1 MKQIINCIRKK
12 SQLIYDMN
20 CIEKYI
26 EGGDYDKNLKKTWDN
41 YNKQLKA
48 IDKEIEEIRI
58 PELLD
63 LHDTKLE
70 LLSQVKEY
78 EDKIKDLK
86 QQLKDLD
93 KIVLQLNK

>member
-1 MKQIINCIRKK
+1 MEQIINFIRQK

-41 YNKQLKA
+41 YNNELKE
-48 IDKEIEEIRI
+48 IDERIEEIRL
-58 PELLD
+58 PELLE
-63 LHDTKLE
+63 LQNKKLE
-70 LLSQVKEY
+70 LLSGIKEY
-78 EDKIKDLK
+78 EDQMNDLK

-93 KIVLQLNK
+93 KIILQLNK

>member
-1 MKQIINCIRKK
+1 MKQIINCIGRK

-26 EGGDYDKNLKKTWDN
+26 VGGDYDKNLKKTWDN
-41 YNKQLKA
+41 YNKQLKE

-63 LHDTKLE
+63 LQDAKLE
-70 LLSQVKEY
+70 LLSQVREY